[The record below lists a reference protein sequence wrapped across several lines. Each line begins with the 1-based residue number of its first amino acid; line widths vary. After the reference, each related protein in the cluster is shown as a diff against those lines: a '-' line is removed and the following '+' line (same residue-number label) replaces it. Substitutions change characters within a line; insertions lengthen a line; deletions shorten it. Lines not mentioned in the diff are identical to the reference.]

1 MHTVDDRMETI
12 HLYVLREEEKQP
24 FVVLPMLAAL
34 LCNGAIIGLT
44 YYSALHPVYT
54 HKTLMVLAVALPPQV
69 FRATTNV
76 IPNGVHTYPA
86 TYAHGFL
93 TFSNGSIIGQSVPAG
108 FTIDGVMTDRPI
120 YIPPATANGFGMST
134 VSAHLLTSG
143 INLSTLSINEV
154 IGSSLFIR
162 NLLPFTGGRAAYTV

>member
-69 FRATTNV
+69 FRAPTSV
-76 IPNGVHTYPA
+76 IPNGVPTYPA
-86 TYAHGFL
+86 TYPHGVL
-93 TFSNGSIIGQSVPAG
+93 TFTNGSLTGQSA
-108 FTIDGVMTDRPI
+108 
-120 YIPPATANGFGMST
+120 PPSFNI
-134 VSAHLLTSG
+134 LT
-143 INLSTLSINEV
+143 LSTHQCVSV
-154 IGSSLFIR
+154 
-162 NLLPFTGGRAAYTV
+162 